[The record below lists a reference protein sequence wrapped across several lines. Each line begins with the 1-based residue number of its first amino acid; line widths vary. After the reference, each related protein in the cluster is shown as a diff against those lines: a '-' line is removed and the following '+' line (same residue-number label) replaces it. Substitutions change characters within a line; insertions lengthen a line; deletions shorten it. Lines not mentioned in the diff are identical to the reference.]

1 MLAFGSELV
10 KEAMATEG
18 LGLERSG
25 WGWQAGVPRAARLS
39 CGWAGAGRGRRKKTV
54 KEYLCQKK
62 RGNGFVVSLRDRVW
76 VVTTCACSLHPRG
89 IRSPQTRVWQ
99 HYPLV
104 FTTTSEAGGDA
115 RLHRRAGELYFCYC
129 GSQV

>member
-1 MLAFGSELV
+1 M
-10 KEAMATEG
+10 G
-18 LGLERSG
+18 LGCRVPLGCRVAG
-25 WGWQAGVPRAARLS
+25 LARGAGVAKRVPLS
-39 CGWAGAGRGRRKKTV
+39 KKNS
-54 KEYLCQKK
+54 K